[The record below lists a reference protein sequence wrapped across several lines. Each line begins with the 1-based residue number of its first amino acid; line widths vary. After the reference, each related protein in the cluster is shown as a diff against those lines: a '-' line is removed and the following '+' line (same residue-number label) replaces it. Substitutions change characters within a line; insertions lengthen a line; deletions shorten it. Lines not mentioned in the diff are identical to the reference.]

1 MSTPRWYAVATQP
14 RHEKVV
20 NDHLQLGDVEAFLP
34 VIRTASR
41 WKDRR
46 VNIDRPIF
54 PGYVF
59 TRIDLQDRSKLYKI
73 PGIVRIVSFNGK
85 PAPIDDCEIEGV
97 RTCLTR
103 GRSPS
108 PHPFPIF
115 GDRVRVV
122 AGALEGLKGIV
133 LRNKNQCRIIVSIH
147 LIHQSVSVEIDAEL
161 LEPIDGVA
169 SVSNGL
175 EWDRAII

>member
-1 MSTPRWYAVATQP
+1 MSNPRWFAVATQP

-20 NDHLQLGDVEAFLP
+20 NQQLQSGAVEAFLP
-34 VIRTASR
+34 LIRTVSR

-46 VNIDRPIF
+46 AMIDRPIF

-59 TRIDLQDRSKLYKI
+59 TRIDLQERSKLYKI

-85 PAPIDDCEIEGV
+85 PAPIDDWEIEGV
-97 RTCLTR
+97 RLCLTR
-103 GRSPS
+103 GKSPA
-108 PHPFPIF
+108 PHPFPAM

-122 AGALEGLKGIV
+122 SGALEGLKGVVI
-133 LRNKNQCRIIVSIH
+133 RNKNHCRIIVSVH

-161 LEPIDGVA
+161 VEPLDDLATLSSDFEIHEALV
-169 SVSNGL
+169 
-175 EWDRAII
+175 

>member
-1 MSTPRWYAVATQP
+1 MSNPRWFAVATQP

-20 NDHLQLGDVEAFLP
+20 NEQLQLGAVEAFLP
-34 VIRTASR
+34 LIRTVSK

-46 VNIDRPIF
+46 AMIDRAVF

-59 TRIDLQDRSKLYKI
+59 TRIDLQERSKLYKI

-85 PAPIDDCEIEGV
+85 PAPIDDWEIEAV
-97 RTCLTR
+97 RLCLTR
-103 GRSPS
+103 GRSPAS
-108 PHPFPIF
+108 HPFPAM

-122 AGALEGLKGIV
+122 SGALEGLKGVVI
-133 LRNKNQCRIIVSIH
+133 RNKNHCRIVVSVH

-161 LEPIDGVA
+161 LEPIDDFATLRSDV
-169 SVSNGL
+169 
-175 EWDRAII
+175 DIRAARV